1 MHRIIFLISIALGFV
16 ALTPARAAE
25 AVASG
30 EERLRAAF
38 REANSRREIAE
49 AELVNLRAAQ
59 AALAEEKK
67 ALSEKYEALKKQ
79 LVADRASMDKTA
91 TALSA
96 QVADQKA
103 TIAQLTENL
112 AKAKEEGGKAAQAA
126 RAAEAEGVKLT
137 NLNAALERRAADL
150 QTKNLA
156 LFLLGN
162 QILSRYEEFSLGK
175 ALKAKEP
182 FVGLSRTKLENLVQ
196 EYQDKLLDERV
207 RQ

>member
-1 MHRIIFLISIALGFV
+1 MNRIVIFLSLGLGLASLV
-16 ALTPARAAE
+16 AAAE
-25 AVASG
+25 TPNAG
-30 EERLRAAF
+30 EERLRLAF
-38 REANSRREIAE
+38 REANSRRETAE
-49 AELVNLRAAQ
+49 AELVSLRASQ

-79 LVADRASMDKTA
+79 VVADRASMDKTA
-91 TALSA
+91 ATLSA
-96 QVADQKA
+96 QVADQKG

-162 QILSRYEEFSLGK
+162 QILTRYEEFSLGK

-207 RQ
+207 RP